1 MAKSRKK
8 YRQQAK
14 EKEQVKRFVLTVGII
29 TIVVLVL
36 LYLMFT
42 SL

>member
-8 YRQQAK
+8 YRQQAR
-14 EKEQVKRFVLTVGII
+14 EKEQVKRFILTVGII

-42 SL
+42 NM